1 MMVTLPHHLPRQLA
15 RLDRG
20 GPADPVRVGPLPGQ
34 RSAGGR
40 LPGDAPG
47 EPATPVRRVRE
58 EVRDGVV
65 VIAFSATASTGVAL
79 MLLLLARLAG

>member
-15 RLDRG
+15 RLGRG
-20 GPADPVRVGPLPGQ
+20 GPADPVRVGDLPGQ
-34 RSAGGR
+34 PSAR
-40 LPGDAPG
+40 LPGDAPD

-58 EVRDGVV
+58 EVRDGVA

>member
-15 RLDRG
+15 RLGRG
-20 GPADPVRVGPLPGQ
+20 GPADPVRVGHLPGQ
-34 RSAGGR
+34 PSAR
-40 LPGDAPG
+40 LPEEAPG

-58 EVRDGVV
+58 EVRDGVA